1 MFNFNPDKINYDEE
15 LGTGQWGTVYPYQK
29 SPDDHKWAVKYLV
42 TPNTKQM
49 LKSLNEIVLGFSCD
63 HPNVL
68 PVKAYNISYEQ
79 KQKTWNIYIKIPRMK
94 ESLKDRFTKAVQENK
109 PFSEAEIIQYFS
121 AMASGLVYLH
131 NRKITHKDIKPENI
145 LIDHSGGIKI
155 ADIGIGEL
163 LDGETSYNVAEREG
177 TISYSAPEV
186 LDSSYTLKKGDLV
199 KGDAWSLGVLM
210 AELCVLKARLVEI
223 SSAGEKKEADFA
235 RQLDQVQ
242 NRYSKDLIEIIKSL
256 LKANPQHR
264 KTVKE
269 VQGMLRERFCEIL
282 VRDIGGAGYNS

>member
-29 SPDDHKWAVKYLV
+29 SVDDHKWAVKYLV
-42 TPNTKQM
+42 TPNSKHM
-49 LKSLNEIVLGFSCD
+49 LKVINEIVLGFSCD

-68 PVKAYNISYEQ
+68 PIKGYNISYEQ
-79 KQKTWNIYIKIPRMK
+79 KQKTWNIHIKIPRMK
-94 ESLKDRFTKAVQENK
+94 ESLKDKFMRAVQENQ
-109 PFSEAEIIQYFS
+109 PFSEADIIQYFY
-121 AMASGLVYLH
+121 AIASGLVYLH

-145 LIDHSGGIKI
+145 LIDPIAGIKI

-177 TISYSAPEV
+177 TILYSAPEV
-186 LDSSYTLKKGDLV
+186 LDTTYKLKKGDLV
-199 KGDAWSLGVLM
+199 KSDAWSLGVVM
-210 AELCVLKARLVEI
+210 AELCLLKSRLVEL
-223 SSAGEKKEADFA
+223 SSTGEKKEADFA

-242 NRYSKDLIEIIKSL
+242 DRYSKDLIELIKSL
-256 LKANPQHR
+256 LKANPKQR

-269 VQGMLRERFCEIL
+269 VHSLLKERFAEIL
-282 VRDIGGAGYNS
+282 VKDLMK